1 MSGDRPTSVVHL
13 SIGLRR
19 FDPKGGLSRED
30 EKMLVSAHQ
39 HIRSAGI
46 GQVEKRL
53 VLAIPVSDRTR
64 RSSLDDF
71 TRNQLV
77 GF

>member
-1 MSGDRPTSVVHL
+1 METGLPCVVRL

-19 FDPKGGLSRED
+19 FDPKGGLSGKD
-30 EKMLVSAHQ
+30 EKILVSAHQ

-53 VLAIPVSDRTR
+53 VLAIPASDRTR

-71 TRNQLV
+71 TRKQVV
-77 GF
+77 G